1 MNKNIWFC
9 GVSEVNGVELI
20 SLIPRC
26 YPVTPQTKPE
36 RLFYLRVNVPR
47 DKNNGHKGAYWGP
60 VWAVEKIGI
69 TPTISY

>member
-9 GVSEVNGVELI
+9 GVPEVNGVELI
-20 SLIPRC
+20 SVPRC
-26 YPVTPQTKPE
+26 LPVTRDRRNPE
-36 RLFYLRVNVPR
+36 RLFYLRVNAPR

-69 TPTISY
+69 TPNHY